1 MVDVATPNDL
11 AKELE
16 AVRRDGR
23 TVSTDD
29 VRRRIGDV
37 VDDKG
42 RELVEEYYRME
53 NGFAGALFDELGERV
68 DDRFTAD
75 DFLAASLLDVRF
87 TPTAVRRLVV
97 DGKADSLLAEIT
109 NYPEVALWNTD
120 LGRHSPAW
128 HLWDVLTER
137 GNGIGPTRASKL
149 LARKRPHLFPI
160 LDSVIIEALA
170 LGATD
175 RWSVLAAALDEET
188 RGRIETLRPGASGR
202 GSPST
207 LRLLDVATWMRFS
220 RSKRATRIRRELG
233 FDPA

>member
-1 MVDVATPNDL
+1 VAARNDL
-11 AKELE
+11 AKEFE
-16 AVRRDGR
+16 SVRRGGR

-29 VRRRIGDV
+29 VRQRIGDV

-42 RELVEEYYRME
+42 LELVKEYYRVE
-53 NGFAGALFDELGERV
+53 NGFAGALFDELGEH
-68 DDRFTAD
+68 DDRRFTSD
-75 DFLAASLLDVRF
+75 DLLAASLLDVRF

-109 NYPEVALWNTD
+109 NDPEVALWNTD

-128 HLWDVLTER
+128 HLWDVLTQS

-149 LARKRPHLFPI
+149 LARKRPHLFPV
-160 LDSVIIEALA
+160 LDAVIIEALA
-170 LGATD
+170 LGTTD
-175 RWSVLAAALDEET
+175 RWSVLAVALDEET
-188 RGRIETLRPGASGR
+188 RARVETLRPGASSR

-220 RSKRATRIRRELG
+220 RSRRATRVRRELG